1 MSDFIPKLELVLNK
15 AFDAKKECVICGKR
29 GDCKELV
36 SQDHGRQ
43 KVKEVRCTVAR
54 PLICSFVKTKLRL
67 LPTSTDV
74 YCSSRSN
81 NHINH
86 ALN

>member
-43 KVKEVRCTVAR
+43 KVKEVGTLYCRTTFDL
-54 PLICSFVKTKLRL
+54 LICQNKIATPPF
-67 LPTSTDV
+67 
-74 YCSSRSN
+74 
-81 NHINH
+81 
-86 ALN
+86 